1 MAFKVTARTLLQLGS
16 ELISSDAIAFYELIK
31 NAFDAN
37 SPKVVVRVIIRVP
50 YSVYLESFELLTLLK
65 EAKVSERE
73 HADNIQQIK
82 NNLLSSLQE
91 DAYNIEWIRNHLIN
105 SNTIDEL
112 LYAIEN
118 ANYMRWSILDGQF
131 TLQV

>member
-65 EAKVSERE
+65 EAKVSERVWCSP
-73 HADNIQQIK
+73 IV
-82 NNLLSSLQE
+82 
-91 DAYNIEWIRNHLIN
+91 
-105 SNTIDEL
+105 
-112 LYAIEN
+112 
-118 ANYMRWSILDGQF
+118 GQF
-131 TLQV
+131 WC